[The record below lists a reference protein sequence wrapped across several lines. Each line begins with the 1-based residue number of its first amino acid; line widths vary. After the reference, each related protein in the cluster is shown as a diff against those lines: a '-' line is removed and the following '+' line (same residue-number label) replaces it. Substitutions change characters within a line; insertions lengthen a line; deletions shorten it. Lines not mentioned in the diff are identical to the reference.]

1 MRLAQALLGACAGI
15 MAGAGAAYLYFRDA
29 GLDRSLAFCRRLW
42 PVWYDYHRFD
52 RENQAPGAAV
62 QPGSGDGDG
71 ELRAHQH
78 ALADYNSKR
87 EALHRTWAPV
97 VLR

>member
-1 MRLAQALLGACAGI
+1 MSSASSTSRSPGRPPGAKLVRLAQALLGACAGI
-15 MAGAGAAYLYFRDA
+15 MAGAGAAYLYHRDA

-42 PVWYDYHRFD
+42 PVWYAYHQFD
-52 RENQAPGAAV
+52 REN
-62 QPGSGDGDG
+62 
-71 ELRAHQH
+71 QH
-78 ALADYNSKR
+78 ALADYSSKR